1 MDKNKTT
8 IGKDVIESLT
18 SGMYEDSKFIFRE
31 YIQNAVD
38 QIDKAIES
46 GVISTRQGGNV
57 WINLD
62 KSERKIII
70 EDDATGIKHNEALDI
85 LRNIAQSTKK
95 RGVDRGFRGIGRLG
109 GLGYCEQLT
118 FETSFKGEKS
128 KSIMLWD
135 AKELKKI
142 INDRTQKEEASQV
155 IGRVTD
161 FDIQPED
168 IDKHYFRVTLEQVS
182 NDALFDKKAITDYLS
197 MVAPAPFHRHFL
209 YNDIISDKLEENGL
223 KIDEYKIFLNAD
235 QIFKAYTTSI
245 YDGEPNNKRKVDD
258 IFDICNFR
266 IEGHNNELLG
276 WGWYGLSTFNGVL
289 PDVNLA
295 RGLRLRKD
303 NIQIGSADTLA
314 RLHKQKKNN
323 FYFFG
328 EVHAFHPDLI
338 PNSRRD
344 YFVDNDCL
352 FQFENELKKIFD
364 EKLKPLFNK
373 ASKIRSAQ
381 NTIINF
387 HNKKTEI
394 DNVCETGITSKED
407 KQRLEDEVEQKRK
420 KAEEGKKLLEKM
432 ESELK
437 NEDDP
442 LKKIYSK
449 IVNKKLEVTDS
460 TSTKKKIKD
469 MIFRTDQYSKLS
481 KSERKLISK
490 IFQIIDDV
498 LNKELAENLKCKIDE
513 KFK

>member
-38 QIDKAIES
+38 QIDKATES

-57 WINLD
+57 YINLD
-62 KSERKIII
+62 KRERKIII
-70 EDDATGIKHNEALDI
+70 TDDATGIKSNEAEDI

-95 RGVDRGFRGIGRLG
+95 RGIDRGFRGIGRLG
-109 GLGYCEQLT
+109 GLGYCEQLI

-128 KSIMLWD
+128 KTIMLWD

-142 INDRTQKEEASQV
+142 INDRTQKEEASHV
-155 IGRVTD
+155 IDRVTD

-168 IDKHYFRVTLEQVS
+168 IDEHYFRVTLEQVS
-182 NDALFDKKAITDYLS
+182 NDALFDKKEVIDYLS
-197 MVAPAPFHRHFL
+197 MVAPAPLHTRFL
-209 YNDIISDKLEENGL
+209 FNDVISNKLEENGL
-223 KIDEYKIFLNAD
+223 KIDEYKIFVNTD

-245 YDGEPNNKRKVDD
+245 YEGDANNKKKIDNISD
-258 IFDICNFR
+258 IGNFR
-266 IEGHNNELLG
+266 IEGRNNELLG

-289 PDVNLA
+289 PEVNLA

-323 FYFFG
+323 FYFVG
-328 EVHAFHPDLI
+328 EIHAFHQELI

-344 YFVDNDCL
+344 YFVENDCL
-352 FQFENELKKIFD
+352 FQFENELQKIFN
-364 EKLKPLFNK
+364 EKLKPLFNT

-381 NTIINF
+381 NAIVNF
-387 HNKKTEI
+387 HNKKNEI
-394 DNVCETGITSKED
+394 DKVGEKGITSKED
-407 KQRLEDEVEQKRK
+407 KQRLENELDQKRK
-420 KAEEGKKLLEKM
+420 KAEEGKRLLEKM
-432 ESELK
+432 ESKFEG
-437 NEDDP
+437 EDDP
-442 LKKIYSK
+442 LKKIFTK

-460 TSTKKKIKD
+460 TTTQKKINE
-469 MIFRTDQYSKLS
+469 MAFRTNQYSKLS
-481 KSERKLISK
+481 KNERKLISK